1 MLFHMD
7 RSKWIF
13 DDSLQISVFISTEYQ
28 YFYFEKFNFIIDLIF
43 IPLIDLNYRF
53 FSFYLSH

>member
-7 RSKWIF
+7 RSK
-13 DDSLQISVFISTEYQ
+13 SSVFISTEYQ
-28 YFYFEKFNFIIDLIF
+28 YFYFEKLDFIIDLIL

-53 FSFYLSH
+53 FSFYFSH